1 MNNNLFYI
9 ETCFG
14 LLDMNVDRP
23 VSFERLHFLKVHG
36 HRYEFTEE
44 EADRLV
50 AGLIALNA
58 RKVKVSQTMCVFNL

>member
-1 MNNNLFYI
+1 MNENIFYV

-14 LLDMNVDRP
+14 LLDMNGDRP

-36 HRYEFTEE
+36 HRYEFPEE

>member
-9 ETCFG
+9 DTCFG
-14 LLDMNVDRP
+14 LLDMNGDRP

-36 HRYEFTEE
+36 HRYEFLEE

-50 AGLIALNA
+50 AGLITLNA
-58 RKVKVSQTMCVFNL
+58 RKVKVI